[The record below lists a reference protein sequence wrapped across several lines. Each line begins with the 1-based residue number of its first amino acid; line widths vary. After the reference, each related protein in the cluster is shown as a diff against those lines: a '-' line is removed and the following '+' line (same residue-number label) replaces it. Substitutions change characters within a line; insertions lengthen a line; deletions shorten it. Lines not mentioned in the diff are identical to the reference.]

1 MTLSINIP
9 VSTIMTKNIIN
20 VDVKDGLD
28 KAEHLF
34 KKHKIRHIPVT
45 RNRKIVGMLSMN
57 DLLRISFADGAYRE
71 EGNIESE
78 IYEMFSINNLMVRT
92 PETVSSKATIREVTE
107 LLIKRKYH
115 ALPVVDDEMVVGMI
129 TTTDLLRYYL
139 SMF

>member
-9 VSTIMTKNIIN
+9 VSTIMTKNIIS

-45 RNRKIVGMLSMN
+45 GNKKIVGMLSMN

-92 PETVSSKATIREVTE
+92 PETVTSKTTIREVTD